1 MKLGGGVSALYKN
14 LGRVRI
20 WVCHIAAWVRTPPNV
35 SFGYDVGK
43 INAGCLVTQANTGL
57 EVSAGKTGVKNRSPE
72 RLNGDW
78 LPFTNYF

>member
-1 MKLGGGVSALYKN
+1 MTMKLGGGVSALYKN

-20 WVCHIAAWVRTPPNV
+20 WGSYSRLGAHPLPQNV

-57 EVSAGKTGVKNRSPE
+57 EV
-72 RLNGDW
+72 
-78 LPFTNYF
+78 